1 MEPTVLYSNDIFNK
15 HRLFFNP
22 ITRMTMI
29 KVIQKTQYLVAR
41 VLAVCLLMTQF
52 NQTIAQNAPAQKLR
66 VVGGVAGLNQY
77 VRHEE
82 PFWNK
87 ELSKLSAGKYSA
99 EIVPFDKAGIPSG
112 DMLRLI
118 QLGAVPM
125 GTALMSSTLSAQYAE
140 FGAPDLA
147 GLNPDM
153 ATLKRNVAAFRPYLK
168 KAIRERHG
176 AEVLALYVYPAQVLF
191 CKSNFSGLQD
201 LTKRRV
207 RVSGVTQSDF
217 VASLGAIPVLT
228 GFSQIL
234 PSMASGNIDCAITA
248 AMSGNKLGL
257 HEVTAYQH
265 TMPITW
271 GLAVFA
277 INSATWAAMPADLK
291 VILNRELP
299 KLEQTIW
306 AESEAETT
314 EGTACNTGTGRCIS
328 GKKGSM
334 TEVTVTSADERK
346 RREILTSVLKSWQQ
360 RCGEKCIDSW
370 NQTIGKIPGAVTLV
384 GK

>member
-1 MEPTVLYSNDIFNK
+1 VEFANLILGSRFRPLLALVFAAA
-15 HRLFFNP
+15 
-22 ITRMTMI
+22 
-29 KVIQKTQYLVAR
+29 YLHTDQAS
-41 VLAVCLLMTQF
+41 
-52 NQTIAQNAPAQKLR
+52 AQNAAVQKLR
-66 VVGGVAGLNQY
+66 VVGSVAGLNQY

-82 PFWNK
+82 PFWTK
-87 ELSKLSAGKYSA
+87 TLSKLSNGKYTA
-99 EIVPFDKAGIPSG
+99 EIVPFDQAGISSG

-118 QLGAVPM
+118 QVGAVPM

-147 GLNPDM
+147 GLNPDI

-176 AEVLALYVYPAQVLF
+176 AEVLALYVYPAQVIF

-201 LTKRRV
+201 LSKRRV

-217 VASLGAIPVLT
+217 VTAIGATPVLT
-228 GFSQIL
+228 AFNQIL

-257 HEVTAYQH
+257 QEVTTHQH

-277 INSATWAAMPADLK
+277 VNSATWAAMPADLK
-291 VILNRELP
+291 TILNRELP

-306 AESEAETT
+306 AESETETT
-314 EGTACNTGTGRCIS
+314 EGTACNIGDGRCIS
-328 GKKGSM
+328 RKKGKM
-334 TEVTVTSADERK
+334 TEVPVTSADERR
-346 RREILTSVLKSWQQ
+346 RREILASVLKSWQQ
-360 RCGEKCIDSW
+360 RCGTKCVDSW
-370 NQTIGKIPGAVTLV
+370 NQIIGKVPGAVTLST
-384 GK
+384 K